1 MKSAHFFDIDI
12 LLKTDGKVWIIDKTS
27 PNIPIMKIS
36 KSDFSLI
43 KNGIYRSQGNSI
55 VFSGHTY
62 WLSTAL
68 YDKLKI
74 KSKNTKSDLSNL
86 AFSMQEFTNK
96 SIIDKLQYEINVK
109 NIQHLKNSN
118 DDIYIIC
125 SRNNK
130 KNYGLAISKLEES
143 LSNIGLKVKNYY
155 HISETFY
162 NRDGDD
168 ITYKKVRLILQHSIG
183 YKTDGDKFTDE
194 KLDQYDNLYYYDDD
208 RSAIKLSIDSN
219 KFLMILLSNTDK
231 SIVENIKSELKLR
244 KHELVINL
252 YTNNNVN
259 RFEITEVYLQ
269 YSNLIK
275 TFESFKYQ
283 MLVESEKG
291 NIDIIRNIKDCFQY
305 VSDICHV
312 GFKPTETDVMVSIN
326 LDNYLEC
333 DSYDPT
339 VLNTSPVKKSKYGKD
354 YRPVKRGVEI
364 VGEVSES
371 ISKCLGVFSLKVKTS
386 RVDWINAGE
395 SGSVGMLTK
404 GFAPDGVYGDLEYLT
419 KGKYSTEL
427 LEEFIISRG
436 DRVRYINIVFSLF

>member
-12 LLKTDGKVWIIDKTS
+12 LLKTDGKVWIIDKTL

-275 TFESFKYQ
+275 TFEGFNYYKEGSEYLVGNKMDINKIKECFVDVYDLSNGKMSFIN
-283 MLVESEKG
+283 S
-291 NIDIIRNIKDCFQY
+291 
-305 VSDICHV
+305 V
-312 GFKPTETDVMVSIN
+312 GED
-326 LDNYLEC
+326 
-333 DSYDPT
+333 
-339 VLNTSPVKKSKYGKD
+339 GKD
-354 YRPVKRGVEI
+354 LVLVKLFLDTHLELYNKGGLNITRGCDRYRPVINGDLIAYNLVDSINKCKGYL
-364 VGEVSES
+364 GLNMVSVRL
-371 ISKCLGVFSLKVKTS
+371 IYINDKVYGPGT
-386 RVDWINAGE
+386 IENTF
-395 SGSVGMLTK
+395 TK
-404 GFAPDGVYGDLEYLT
+404 GGRNE
-419 KGKYSTEL
+419 
-427 LEEFIISRG
+427 ISEVENTILKLG
-436 DRVRYINIVFSLF
+436 DRVRYVGIVFKN